1 MKRISVI
8 LILIAFVFPFFIYPL
23 AGVENQRAGFRE
35 DVSRQRDVGRQN
47 RERVIR
53 EVREHMNYI
62 NSRLEEGGNSRID
75 TPIDY
80 ELIENAEENDHIHT
94 DGVIPPPQYGFVNA
108 STLIMRSEPGTGSER
123 IGTVSFGERLQLL
136 LRYDEPDIIN
146 GKTDY
151 WVLTRK
157 NNGDEGWVFGAYLQK
172 DRPARPDEQRRVI
185 PSSDAFIIP
194 VDGRRT
200 SGFGYRV
207 HPVSRKSHSFHSG
220 IDIAAPTGTPVK
232 AAEGGRVVTSNFNR
246 GGYGN
251 LIIIQHESDLATY
264 YGHLH
269 RRYKEQGDMVKKG
282 EVIGEVGA
290 TGTATGPH
298 LHFEVRRGGTALNPD
313 KFLR

>member
-1 MKRISVI
+1 MKKLSAF
-8 LILIAFVFPFFIYPL
+8 LFMSAFVFTFFIYPL
-23 AGVENQRAGFRE
+23 EGVESHRSGFKE
-35 DVSRQRDVGRQN
+35 DVSRQRDVDRQN
-47 RERVIR
+47 RDRVIR
-53 EVREHMNYI
+53 EVREHMSYI
-62 NSRLEEGGNSRID
+62 NSRLEEGSNSRID

-80 ELIENAEENDHIHT
+80 DQIENAQENDHIHT
-94 DGVIPPPQYGFVNA
+94 DGVIPPPQYGFVNT
-108 STLIMRSEPGTGSER
+108 STLIMRAEPGTGSER
-123 IGTVSFGERLQLL
+123 IGTVSFGERLHLL
-136 LRYDEPDIIN
+136 LMYDNPDTIN
-146 GKTDY
+146 GKTDH
-151 WVLTRK
+151 WVMVRR

-172 DRPARPDEQRRVI
+172 DRPSRPEEQKRI
-185 PSSDAFIIP
+185 TPSSEAFLLP
-194 VDGRRT
+194 VEGRQT

-220 IDIAAPTGTPVK
+220 IDIAAPAGTPVK
-232 AAEGGRVVTSNFNR
+232 AAERGRVLTSNFNR

-264 YGHLH
+264 YGHLQ
-269 RRYKEQGDMVKKG
+269 RRYKAQGDMVEKG